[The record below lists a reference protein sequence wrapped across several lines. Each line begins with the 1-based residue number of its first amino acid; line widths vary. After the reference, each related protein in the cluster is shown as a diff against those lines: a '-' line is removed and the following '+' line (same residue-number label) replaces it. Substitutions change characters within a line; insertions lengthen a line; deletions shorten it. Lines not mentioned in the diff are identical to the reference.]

1 MKSNSLIR
9 RAISAVLLMELLCA
23 AAFVWTALWHE
34 RRIRLRALDVALEG
48 RADSVIGA
56 VQDAEDPE
64 DTVKV
69 DPAEFSPPSTDVYAV
84 FSEAGQLVGASSN
97 PPAEV
102 ISR

>member
-9 RAISAVLLMELLCA
+9 RAILVVLLIELLCA

-69 DPAEFSPPSTDVYAV
+69 DPAE
-84 FSEAGQLVGASSN
+84 LVKGATIVQEEYYD
-97 PPAEV
+97 A
-102 ISR
+102 IDRARGCG